1 VSSLRLRLLAFALA
15 LLPHSVAAQATTAPD
30 TGQVT
35 AIRAGR
41 LLDTETGTAA
51 ANQVILVRAGKIVAV
66 GSDVAVPSGARTIDL
81 SDKTVLPGLFDA
93 HTHMLLT
100 EKQDRDNYNYY
111 YTTLTEPT
119 AYRAVQG
126 VGNGLAMLRAGF
138 TTIRDIGNNGNYG
151 DVALKQGIDEGWVE
165 GPTMLVSGL
174 IIAPFGGQF
183 HLQPE
188 KPDLAEPEYLFA
200 DTRDEIVKAVRQNAH
215 FGADF
220 IKIVTDDQRYIYS
233 VDDLKLFIQ
242 EAARMGMKVAAHC
255 WTDAGAQNA
264 ALAGVASIEHGLY
277 MPDSTL
283 RVMKQNGVYLVGTD
297 FTELA
302 SRAMGRDYF
311 TPAVDRLRRAYAI
324 GVPIAFGTD
333 VVTSVRGW
341 DRGSQAIDYVSSFK
355 AAGIPPRDILKMMTG
370 NAARLLGVDKE
381 RGAIREGL
389 AADIIAVPGDPLA
402 DIDALRTVSFV
413 MKNGRVVKLEGASP
427 DPWPTYVPPPARGE

>member
-1 VSSLRLRLLAFALA
+1 MSSLRPRLLALVLL
-15 LLPHSVAAQATTAPD
+15 LLPHSLAAQAVTAPD

-41 LLDTETGTAA
+41 LLDTETGTATE
-51 ANQVILVRAGKIVAV
+51 NQVILVRAGKIVAV
-66 GSDVAVPSGARTIDL
+66 GGDVAVPTGARTIDL
-81 SDKTVLPGLFDA
+81 SDRTVLPGLFDA
-93 HTHMLLT
+93 HAHMLLT
-100 EKQDRDNYNYY
+100 EKQERDNYTYY

-126 VGNGLAMLRAGF
+126 VGNGVAMLRAGF

-165 GPTMLVSGL
+165 GPTMVVSGL

-233 VDDLKLFIQ
+233 VDDLELFIQ
-242 EAARMGMKVAAHC
+242 EAGRMGMKVAAHA
-255 WTDAGAQNA
+255 WTNAGAHNA

-302 SRAMGRDYF
+302 TRTTGRDYF

-370 NAARLLGVDKE
+370 DAARLLGVDKE

-389 AADIIAVPGDPLA
+389 AADIIGVPGDPLA

-413 MKNGRVVKLEGASP
+413 MKNGRVVKFEGGCP
-427 DPWPTYVPPPARGE
+427 DPWPTYVPPSVRGQ